1 MKNPTDLIKQINILA
16 VDDMEAIL
24 GVVKGCLRNLGAT
37 NIDTAMN
44 GEAAWQMLKQKRY
57 HMIICDWDMPKM
69 SGITL
74 LNNIRSSTTYK
85 DLPFLLLTATVDK
98 KRVISAVEAGVS
110 DYLSKPFKP
119 KELEFRIIKLLRKVN
134 IDKS

>member
-1 MKNPTDLIKQINILA
+1 VKNPTDIIKQINILA
-16 VDDMEAIL
+16 GDDMEAIL

-37 NIDTAMN
+37 NVDTAMN
-44 GEAAWQMLKQKRY
+44 GETAWQSLKQKHY

-69 SGITL
+69 SGLAL
-74 LNNIRSSTTYK
+74 LKNIRNSATYK

-98 KRVISAVEAGVS
+98 EQVIRTVEAGVS

-134 IDKS
+134 INHN

>member
-1 MKNPTDLIKQINILA
+1 MNNSTDLIKQINILA

-37 NIDTAMN
+37 NVDTAMN

-57 HMIICDWDMPKM
+57 HMVICDWDMPKM
-69 SGITL
+69 SGLTL
-74 LNNIRSSTTYK
+74 LNKIRSSLTYK
-85 DLPFLLLTATVDK
+85 ELPFLLLTATVDK
-98 KRVISAVEAGVS
+98 KQVISAVEAGVS

-134 IDKS
+134 TDND

>member
-1 MKNPTDLIKQINILA
+1 MKNPTDIIKQINVLA

-37 NIDTAMN
+37 NVDTAMN
-44 GEAAWQMLKQKRY
+44 GEAAWQILKQKRY

-69 SGITL
+69 SGLAL
-74 LNNIRSSTTYK
+74 LNNIRSSATYK

-98 KRVISAVEAGVS
+98 ALVINAVEAGVS

-119 KELEFRIIKLLRKVN
+119 QELEFRIIKLLRKVN
-134 IDKS
+134 IDES